1 MKVVIVGGVAGG
13 ASAAARL
20 RRNDESA
27 EIIMFERGGY
37 ISFANCGLPYYIGDI
52 IPERDSLLVQTPE
65 EMKARFNL
73 DVRINSE
80 VMSIDRENKKV
91 SVKNLISGDQYEETY
106 DKLLLSPG
114 STPLKPPIPGIDAPN
129 IFTIWNI
136 PDTDAIKNYLKS
148 GRAKKAAIIG
158 GGFIGIEMAENLF
171 ELGLEVSIIELAD
184 QVMAPLDFEM
194 AQILHQHM
202 NMKGIELYLNDGVK
216 SFSNNAGKTT
226 VVLNSATTVE
236 ADIIILAIGVKPNGE
251 LAKNAGLNVNK
262 RGGIIVDKEMKT
274 SDVDIYAVGD
284 AVEVMDLVNQ
294 VPAMVPLAGPA
305 NKQGR
310 IAADN
315 IAGKAVQYNGTQGTS
330 VAKVFD
336 MMVSTTGTNEKTL
349 KGLSKE
355 YGKDYLTTYI
365 HANNHA
371 EYYPDASKINM
382 KLIFSPSDG
391 KVMGAQAVGFDG
403 VEKRIDVI
411 ATAIR
416 FGGTVHDLTELE
428 LAYAPPFGSAKDPVN
443 MLGYV
448 AENMLDGTVDTIHWN
463 QLSSFNDKE
472 YTILDVRDADEV
484 VTGLYPGA
492 IHIPLGDLRDRLD
505 ELDRNKTIMIY
516 CAVGLRGYIAARILK
531 QSDFKIV
538 KNISGGIVIDDFE
551 NYKINSMLLKNILGS
566 EKLRDSGDDKKM
578 KRINSLDVEKIEI
591 NCSGLQCPGPIMK
604 VFETIKTMNHG
615 DLLEVT
621 ATDLGFASDISEW
634 CKRTGNTLVDIK
646 SENKA
651 IAVTIMKGLKEDAV
665 AEDTNNKTDKAMVVF
680 SGDLD
685 KALAAF
691 IIANGAAAMG
701 RNVTIFFTFWGL
713 NILRRPE
720 KISVKKNVIEKL
732 FGFMM
737 PRGSGK
743 LTLSNMNMLGM
754 GTGMIKYIM
763 NQKNVDSLATLID
776 NAMKNGVK
784 FVACTMS
791 MDLMGIKQEELID
804 GVELG
809 GVASFLAA
817 SERSDSTLFI

>member
-1 MKVVIVGGVAGG
+1 MRVIIVGGVAGG
-13 ASAAARL
+13 ASAAARF
-20 RRNDESA
+20 RRNDENA

-37 ISFANCGLPYYIGDI
+37 ISFANCGLPYYIGDVI
-52 IPERDSLLVQTPE
+52 AERDSLLVQTPE
-65 EMKARFNL
+65 EMKARFNI
-73 DVRINSE
+73 DVRVNSE
-80 VMSIDRENKKV
+80 VLSIDRENKKV
-91 SVKNLISGDQYEETY
+91 SVKNLVSGELYEESY

-114 STPLKPPIPGIDAPN
+114 STPLKPPIPGIDGPN
-129 IFTIWNI
+129 IYTVWNI
-136 PDTDAIKNYLKS
+136 PDIDAIKNHLKS
-148 GRAKKAAIIG
+148 GNIKKAAIIG

-194 AQILHQHM
+194 AQILHQHI
-202 NMKGIELYLNDGVK
+202 NMKGVELFLKDGVK
-216 SFSNNAGKTT
+216 RFENVKGKTIIT
-226 VVLNSATTVE
+226 LNSLNNVD
-236 ADIIILAIGVKPNGE
+236 ADLVILAIGIKPNGE
-251 LAKNAGLNVNK
+251 LARNSGLTVNN
-262 RGGIIVDKEMKT
+262 RGGIIVDQYLKT
-274 SDVDIYAVGD
+274 SDDNIYAVGD
-284 AVEVMDLVNQ
+284 AIEVIDLVNQ
-294 VPAMVPLAGPA
+294 VSTMIPLAGPA

-315 IAGKAVQYNGTQGTS
+315 IAGKEMAYKGTQGTS

-349 KGLSKE
+349 KSLGKK
-355 YGKDYLTTYI
+355 YGDDYLTTYI

-371 EYYPDASKINM
+371 EYYPDASKISM

-391 KVMGAQAVGFDG
+391 KVMGAQAVGFEG
-403 VEKRIDVI
+403 VEKRIDVL

-448 AENMLDGTVDTIHWN
+448 AENMLKGSIETIHWN
-463 QLSSFNDKE
+463 QLNSLNDKE

-492 IHIPLGDLRDRLD
+492 IHIPLGNLRNRLN
-505 ELDRNKTIMIY
+505 ELDKSKSIMVY
-516 CAVGLRGYIAARILK
+516 CAVGLRGYIAARILT
-531 QSDFKIV
+531 QSGFTEV
-538 KNISGGIVIDDFE
+538 KNISGGIATDDFA
-551 NYKINSMLLKNILGS
+551 NYKSNSMLLKNILS
-566 EKLRDSGDDKKM
+566 KEKSGDSGDEKM
-578 KRINSLDVEKIEI
+578 KRINSIDVEKIAI
-591 NCSGLQCPGPIMK
+591 NCSGLQCPGPIMR

-651 IAVTIMKGLKEDAV
+651 IAVTIMKGLKEDVV
-665 AEDTNNKTDKAMVVF
+665 AEDSSEKTDKAMVLF

-713 NILRRPE
+713 NVLRKPE
-720 KISVKKNVIEKL
+720 KISVKKTVLEKM

-763 NQKNVDSLATLID
+763 KQKNVDTLETLIN
-776 NAMKNGVK
+776 NALNNGVK
-784 FVACTMS
+784 LVACAMS
-791 MDLMGIKQEELID
+791 MDLMGIKQEELIE
-804 GVELG
+804 GAELG